1 MTELEGCRLVISAV
15 PLKLH
20 CVERFSLQDRADQGV
35 HLKFFLSISFEGGNH
50 LGHVATEP
58 EQPAT

>member
-35 HLKFFLSISFEGGNH
+35 HLKFFVSISFEGGI
-50 LGHVATEP
+50 AWDM
-58 EQPAT
+58 